1 MPRGLGL
8 TLRGLEC
15 GTVWF
20 LDAEGVAEP
29 VVAVLLQHA
38 VHIRVHGGDVL
49 RTADFAPTAVNIEKY
64 NRICPNCSQKNNKI
78 QRIFPTAHRYNT
90 IKNKVNLP
98 KLY

>member
-64 NRICPNCSQKNNKI
+64 NPD
-78 QRIFPTAHRYNT
+78 
-90 IKNKVNLP
+90 LP
-98 KLY
+98 QL